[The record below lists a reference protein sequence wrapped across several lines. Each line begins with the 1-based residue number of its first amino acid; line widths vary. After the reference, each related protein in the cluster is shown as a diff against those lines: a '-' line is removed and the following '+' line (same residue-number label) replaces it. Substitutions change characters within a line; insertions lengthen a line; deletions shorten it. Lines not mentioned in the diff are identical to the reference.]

1 METKAF
7 SFTHRTKVFADGT
20 VRKNNVVTPGE
31 LAGSAGGSAGS
42 KPISGS
48 EVASGA
54 LPVVGQPNSTKKRA
68 EWAGEGGWRRWL
80 GRERKPVSKGVE
92 EDQFHE

>member
-1 METKAF
+1 
-7 SFTHRTKVFADGT
+7 
-20 VRKNNVVTPGE
+20 VTPGE
-31 LAGSAGGSAGS
+31 LAESAGGTAGS

-54 LPVVGQPNSTKKRA
+54 LSVVGQPNSTKKRGESRVTELSAA

-92 EDQFHE
+92 EEQFHE

>member
-7 SFTHRTKVFADGT
+7 SFTHRYLRCLRVARLG
-20 VRKNNVVTPGE
+20 KNNVVTPGE

-54 LPVVGQPNSTKKRA
+54 LSVVGQPNSTKKR
-68 EWAGEGGWRRWL
+68 GESRVT
-80 GRERKPVSKGVE
+80 E
-92 EDQFHE
+92 

>member
-1 METKAF
+1 MMNRSAKGGARSSLHYGDEGVLI
-7 SFTHRTKVFADGT
+7 HPPHQGVCGWHGT

-54 LPVVGQPNSTKKRA
+54 LSVVGQPNSTKKR
-68 EWAGEGGWRRWL
+68 GESCVT
-80 GRERKPVSKGVE
+80 E
-92 EDQFHE
+92 

>member
-54 LPVVGQPNSTKKRA
+54 LSVVGQPNSTKKRGEEVPVMGMERRA
-68 EWAGEGGWRRWL
+68 EETEPRLNGL
-80 GRERKPVSKGVE
+80 QCGRVVI
-92 EDQFHE
+92 

>member
-31 LAGSAGGSAGS
+31 LTGSAGGSAGS

-54 LPVVGQPNSTKKRA
+54 LSVVGQPNSTKKR
-68 EWAGEGGWRRWL
+68 GESRVT
-80 GRERKPVSKGVE
+80 E
-92 EDQFHE
+92 

>member
-1 METKAF
+1 MA
-7 SFTHRTKVFADGT
+7 RLG
-20 VRKNNVVTPGE
+20 KNNVVTPGE

-54 LPVVGQPNSTKKRA
+54 LSVVGQPNSTKQR
-68 EWAGEGGWRRWL
+68 GESRVT
-80 GRERKPVSKGVE
+80 E
-92 EDQFHE
+92 

>member
-1 METKAF
+1 MKAF

-48 EVASGA
+48 EVVSGA
-54 LPVVGQPNSTKKRA
+54 LSVVGQPNSVRWAARYSGGLKSLWRSDEGRYIRKR
-68 EWAGEGGWRRWL
+68 G
-80 GRERKPVSKGVE
+80 
-92 EDQFHE
+92 

>member
-1 METKAF
+1 MA
-7 SFTHRTKVFADGT
+7 RLG
-20 VRKNNVVTPGE
+20 KNNVVTPGE

-54 LPVVGQPNSTKKRA
+54 LSVVGQPNSTKKR
-68 EWAGEGGWRRWL
+68 GESRVT
-80 GRERKPVSKGVE
+80 E
-92 EDQFHE
+92 